1 MIYCFKKVARV
12 FTILAL
18 ITIFLNGQSD
28 FLFNNISVNDG
39 LSESTVKVVFEDKDG
54 FIYFG
59 TENGLDLYNGYEFES
74 FQMNA
79 FDTTTIFGNKIST
92 IYHSKK
98 NKLWLGT
105 ELGVTVFNLND
116 RSFSRP
122 SE

>member
-1 MIYCFKKVARV
+1 MIYCFKNVARA
-12 FTILAL
+12 FTVQAL

-28 FLFNNISVNDG
+28 FSFNNISVNDG

-79 FDTTTIFGNKIST
+79 FNATTILAIK
-92 IYHSKK
+92 
-98 NKLWLGT
+98 
-105 ELGVTVFNLND
+105 
-116 RSFSRP
+116 
-122 SE
+122 